1 MALLTNELQHGSG
14 NWTSKS
20 EDRLEM
26 IATPSGRV
34 QVSRGLVNGW
44 EKKAAGDWWIDWCGI
59 AVMQTLYRSDVVKRE
74 LSMKVKLLFYITTL
88 TCVHRFW
95 VVTERMRFR
104 VSAVWLVL
112 WVEPLLLHTELAF
125 DSDASWDP
133 SGWSVLGMSNWEEAL
148 GQTQDW
154 LESCS
159 RGRGRGKQ
167 GRVCLRASLMSHFW
181 VCYWNRIF
189 WVFLWMSC
197 SFPSFVIVHATRIS
211 FTVCVHCYPVSVKFL
226 VCAACAPPCSS
237 CSLWVS

>member
-1 MALLTNELQHGSG
+1 
-14 NWTSKS
+14 
-20 EDRLEM
+20 
-26 IATPSGRV
+26 
-34 QVSRGLVNGW
+34 
-44 EKKAAGDWWIDWCGI
+44 
-59 AVMQTLYRSDVVKRE
+59 MQTLYRSDVVKRE

-88 TCVHRFW
+88 TCGHRFW

-133 SGWSVLGMSNWEEAL
+133 SGWGVLGMSNWEETL

-167 GRVCLRASLMSHFW
+167 GRVCLRACLMSHFW

-211 FTVCVHCYPVSVKFL
+211 FTVCVHCYLHPCQLNFLFALHVHPRVPHVHCGSLNSVWVKIQFQWMCFKIVYSSSL
-226 VCAACAPPCSS
+226 SDNSVCGPTD
-237 CSLWVS
+237 